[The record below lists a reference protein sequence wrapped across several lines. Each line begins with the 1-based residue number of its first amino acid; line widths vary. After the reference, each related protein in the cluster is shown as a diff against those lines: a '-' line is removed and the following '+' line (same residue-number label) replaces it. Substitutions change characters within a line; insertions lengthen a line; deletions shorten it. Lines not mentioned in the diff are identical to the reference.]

1 MDSQVLATEQHA
13 HAKWPTLISACLG
26 WMFDAMDLQIFTLIL
41 FPSVSELIGSRDPG
55 QVAWI
60 GGIVLACKLVAWG
73 LGGIVFGVITDR
85 IGRSRTMI
93 VTVLIYAAF
102 TGLSG
107 LAQSWQQLAI
117 LQGLAGIGIGGEWAA
132 GAAIVSETWP
142 DRTRARAMQVMQMS
156 FAFGYFIAALINLT
170 VGPFGWRY
178 VLFIGVAPALL
189 TLAIRRYVPEPERWT
204 RVRDDQIATGTR
216 GSAAATFGAIFAP
229 EFRRRTLVGVLIAS
243 TMMIGAWG
251 ASTLIPTW
259 VVQMVG
265 PGQRLLAIHVTSTCF
280 MLSNVGAVLGYLTL
294 IWLTDAA
301 GRRWS
306 YFLIVIGCACVNL
319 AMFTQVHTLATL
331 QWFMIPFGFF
341 TVGGFG
347 TFAAYLPELFPTRIR
362 ATGQGFCWNM
372 ARAFTALGPFI
383 SGALVSEFGSIPSA
397 GMTVAW
403 IYVIGMV
410 AIWFG
415 PETRGMPL
423 VD

>member
-1 MDSQVLATEQHA
+1 M
-13 HAKWPTLISACLG
+13 PTLISACLG

-41 FPSVSELIGSRDPG
+41 FPSISELIGSRDPG
-55 QVAWI
+55 QVARI
-60 GGIVLACKLVAWG
+60 GGVVLACKLIAWG

-85 IGRSRTMI
+85 FGRSRTMI
-93 VTVLIYAAF
+93 VTVLIYAGF

-107 LAQSWQQLAI
+107 LAQSWQQLAF
-117 LQGLAGIGIGGEWAA
+117 LQALAGIGIGGEWAA

-142 DRTRARAMQVMQMS
+142 DPTRTRAMQVMQMS

-189 TLAIRRYVPEPERWT
+189 TLMIRRYVPEPERWT
-204 RVRDDQIATGTR
+204 RVRDDQIASGTR
-216 GSAAATFGAIFAP
+216 KSATATFAAIFAP
-229 EFRRRTLVGVLIAS
+229 EFRRRTIVGVLIAS

-259 VVQMVG
+259 VVQLVG
-265 PGQRLLAIHVTSTCF
+265 PGQRLVAIHVTSTCF
-280 MLSNVGAVLGYLTL
+280 MLSNVGAVMGYLML
-294 IWLTDAA
+294 IWLTDAI

-306 YFLIVIGCACVNL
+306 YFLIVIGCACVNV
-319 AMFTQVHTLATL
+319 AMFTQVHTVAAL
-331 QWFMIPFGFF
+331 QWMMIPFGFF

-372 ARAFTALGPFI
+372 ARAFTAVGPFV
-383 SGALVSEFGSIPSA
+383 SGSLVAEFGSVPSA
-397 GMTVAW
+397 GLTIVW
-403 IYVIGMV
+403 IYVIGMI

-415 PETRGMPL
+415 PETRGVPL
-423 VD
+423 AD